1 MIIEKYKLKPN
12 FSALSRK
19 FHVDCRTTIK
29 AIINI
34 KQELENQKSIHYTGG
49 DKKCSKCKIN

>member
-49 DKKCSKCKIN
+49 DKK

>member
-34 KQELENQKSIHYTGG
+34 KQELENQKAIHYTGG
-49 DKKCSKCKIN
+49 DKK

>member
-1 MIIEKYKLKPN
+1 MLIVELLK
-12 FSALSRK
+12 S
-19 FHVDCRTTIK
+19 TMK

-49 DKKCSKCKIN
+49 DEK